1 MTVQDMETRIK
12 ALEEMIKSQAL
23 EIRTLKDIE
32 AINRLQRAYGFYL
45 EHWMTREIVDLFA
58 DNPETSVTLA
68 PGTWLGKDGVQR
80 YFDHNKPDNEFLH
93 QVMQVSGIVDVNPDG
108 NTAKG
113 RWYGFGGAA
122 MPLGKGMRQTFISGI
137 YTATYIKEKG
147 IWKFLKLQF
156 DGVYSAKPQEGW
168 VKPERLAAAEPN
180 TPVPVLV
187 ADVPRTYTAF
197 YPSGYI
203 VPFHYN
209 HPVTGK
215 KTSENDWNSSLKK
228 RTGR

>member
-1 MTVQDMETRIK
+1 MTVKDLETRIQ
-12 ALEEMIKSQAL
+12 ALEETIKSQAL

-32 AINRLQRAYGFYL
+32 EINRVQRAYGYYL
-45 EHWMTREIVDLFA
+45 EHWMTQEIVDLFA

-93 QVMQVSGIVDVNPDG
+93 QVMQVNGIVDVNPDG
-108 NTAKG
+108 KTAKG
-113 RWYGFGGAA
+113 RWYGFGAVSL
-122 MPLGKGMRQTFISGI
+122 PQGKGIRQSFISGI

-156 DGVYSAKPQEGW
+156 DMLYSARQNPGW
-168 VKPERLAAAEPN
+168 VSPERTAAADPN
-180 TPVPVLV
+180 VRVEMVV
-187 ADVPRTYTAF
+187 ADVPRTYTAY

-209 HPVTGK
+209 HPVTRK
-215 KTSENDWNSSLKK
+215 KTAENAWNASLKK
-228 RTGR
+228 GAKK